1 MIINKKTYKILN
13 IFIVAIFLFVLIIYS
28 TFFNNLANQTDRYNK
43 SYFVQKSI
51 DGYLLEVEGL
61 FFKEREKRIESQSY
75 FRGASNPMTAFEH
88 LGKDVWLDFIL
99 VSIQNNYNQNG
110 KCFFKPS
117 VSRNVINIYK
127 INSSS
132 QEEISP
138 SINIKLNYTSNQ
150 KTQIDECLAFINNLI
165 SKVNAKVEK
174 LINNEINGYTYSE
187 HIRNIRKLNF
197 EKIGDDKIISK
208 EYLISVAE
216 ALIQN
221 EIETKKKLYK
231 GIKVFELKERPKD
244 FKKTK
249 SNKYIPY
256 IILAFIT
263 IFFLILLNIIY
274 RLRLNFGTIFK

>member
-43 SYFVQKSI
+43 SYYVQKSI

-61 FFKEREKRIESQSY
+61 FFKEREKRVDSQSY
-75 FRGASNPMTAFEH
+75 FRGASNPMTAF
-88 LGKDVWLDFIL
+88 KDLEKDLWLDFIL

-127 INSSS
+127 INSGS

-138 SINIKLNYTSNQ
+138 SIDIKLNYTSNQ

-165 SKVNAKVEK
+165 SKVNA
-174 LINNEINGYTYSE
+174 
-187 HIRNIRKLNF
+187 
-197 EKIGDDKIISK
+197 
-208 EYLISVAE
+208 
-216 ALIQN
+216 
-221 EIETKKKLYK
+221 
-231 GIKVFELKERPKD
+231 
-244 FKKTK
+244 
-249 SNKYIPY
+249 
-256 IILAFIT
+256 
-263 IFFLILLNIIY
+263 
-274 RLRLNFGTIFK
+274 

>member
-28 TFFNNLANQTDRYNK
+28 TFFNNLADQTDRYNK
-43 SYFVQKSI
+43 SYYVQKSI

-61 FFKEREKRIESQSY
+61 FFKEREKRLDSQNY
-75 FRGASNPMTAFEH
+75 FRGASNPMTAFNH
-88 LGKDVWLDFIL
+88 LEKDVWLDFIL

-138 SINIKLNYTSNQ
+138 SIDIKLNYTSNQ

-165 SKVNAKVEK
+165 SKVNAKIEK
-174 LINNEINGYTYSE
+174 LINNEINGFTYSE
-187 HIRNIRKLNF
+187 YIRSLNSK
-197 EKIGDDKIISK
+197 KIGDDKIISK
-208 EYLISVAE
+208 EYLISVASKEYLISVAE

-221 EIETKKKLYK
+221 EIKTKKKLYK
-231 GIKVFELKERPKD
+231 G
-244 FKKTK
+244 
-249 SNKYIPY
+249 
-256 IILAFIT
+256 
-263 IFFLILLNIIY
+263 
-274 RLRLNFGTIFK
+274 

>member
-43 SYFVQKSI
+43 SYYVQKSI

-61 FFKEREKRIESQSY
+61 FFKEREKKIDSQSY
-75 FRGASNPMTAFEH
+75 FRGASNPMTAFKYLE
-88 LGKDVWLDFIL
+88 KDVWLDFIL

-127 INSSS
+127 INSGS

-138 SINIKLNYTSNQ
+138 SIDIKLNYTSNQ

-174 LINNEINGYTYSE
+174 LINNEINGYTYSK
-187 HIRNIRKLNF
+187 HIRTLNF